1 MLKNKWVVLGLR
13 IVLSAAMLAVLFWRI
28 PDFEPSELIP
38 EWEPA
43 SAFWLTAAIL
53 LTIGSI
59 VLSAVR
65 WQQVLKALDLP
76 IGVRP
81 LLPIYFAA
89 QFVCNVLPSTI
100 GGDVLRVSR
109 LSRINHNTER
119 DVASVVIE
127 RLTGWLVLPVI
138 SLVSFAINRGLLPDS
153 GAKNLAV
160 AINLI
165 ALFGLVVVLWLASHQ
180 KVLGRFTGR
189 DNWLRFLGSVHLG
202 IDHLRRHPADSAKV
216 VGAAFAYQAT
226 LILSALCAARVIGI
240 DEAGLTAMFAF
251 IPVVL
256 MLQVLPIGISGLG
269 IREASLVLFLE
280 PLGVPH
286 AQSIALGLA
295 LYFLNLIASL
305 LGAPAFAF
313 GGRRKGEKPF
323 GGDEEDELDPKE
335 EAELAFE
342 GVEGLTHLLEE
353 AEHEHDNGSTPASD
367 SDPDEDAVRLR

>member
-1 MLKNKWVVLGLR
+1 VKAVLKNRWVVLALR

-38 EWEPA
+38 DWEPA
-43 SAFWLTAAIL
+43 SALWLAAAIL
-53 LTIGSI
+53 LTIASI

-65 WQQVLKALDLP
+65 WQQVLRALDLP

-109 LSRINHNTER
+109 LSRINHSTER

-127 RLTGWLVLPVI
+127 RLTGWLVLPVM
-138 SLVSFAINRGLLPDS
+138 SLVFFAINRGLLPDS
-153 GAKNLAV
+153 GAKNLALV
-160 AINLI
+160 INGI
-165 ALFGLVVVLWLASHQ
+165 ALVGLVVILWLASHQ
-180 KVLGRFTGR
+180 KVLGRFTGH

-202 IDHLRRHPADSAKV
+202 IVHLRRHPADATKV
-216 VGAAFAYQAT
+216 IVAAFVYQTA
-226 LILSALCAARVIGI
+226 LVLSAFCAARVIGI

-295 LYFLNLIASL
+295 LYFLNLVASL
-305 LGAPAFAF
+305 LGAPAFAL
-313 GGRRKGEKPF
+313 GGRKKGESVF
-323 GGDEEDELDPKE
+323 GGDDELDPME
-335 EAELAFE
+335 EAELAFDGAE
-342 GVEGLTHLLEE
+342 GMAHLLDE
-353 AEHEHDNGSTPASD
+353 AEQHEHDED
-367 SDPDEDAVRLR
+367 DPVQVP

>member
-1 MLKNKWVVLGLR
+1 MLKNRWVVLLLR
-13 IVLSAAMLAVLFWRI
+13 IVLSAAMLAILFWRI

-38 EWEPA
+38 DWRPA
-43 SAFWLTAAIL
+43 SALWLTAAIL

-65 WQQVLKALDLP
+65 WQQVLRALDLP

-81 LLPIYFAA
+81 LLPIYFAG

-109 LSRINHNTER
+109 LSRINHATER

-127 RLTGWLVLPVI
+127 RLTGWLVLPVM
-138 SLVSFAINRGLLPDS
+138 SLIGFVINRGLLPDS
-153 GAKNLAV
+153 GAKNLALVINGV
-160 AINLI
+160 ALV
-165 ALFGLVVVLWLASHQ
+165 GLVVILWLASHQ

-202 IDHLRRHPADSAKV
+202 IVHLRRHRGDAAKV
-216 VGAAFAYQAT
+216 VVAAFAYQAT
-226 LILSALCAARVIGI
+226 LILAAFCAARVIGI
-240 DEAGLTAMFAF
+240 DEAGLTAMLAF

-286 AQSIALGLA
+286 AQAIALGLA
-295 LYFLNLIASL
+295 LYFLNLVASL
-305 LGAPAFAF
+305 LGAPAFAL
-313 GGRRKGEKPF
+313 GGRRRGQAAF
-323 GGDEEDELDPKE
+323 GGDEELDPRE

-342 GVEGLTHLLEE
+342 GVEGMAHLLDE
-353 AEHEHDNGSTPASD
+353 ADHLDHPHAA
-367 SDPDEDAVRLR
+367 DPDPDDDAVPVR